1 MQASSSASDDGGR
14 SAVFGVTSGDRSP
27 DGASPLF
34 GSDNGIDPDELEALA
49 EEARAEDTAAAQPAR
64 GSAVAQGSRAGWRRG
79 AGSSGSGEGR
89 RSRGCSAIRAH
100 GTEAGSSVAT
110 AVTDATRNSK
120 GSHRGGRTARSGI
133 ERRADSLDTAST

>member
-27 DGASPLF
+27 GGASPLF

-49 EEARAEDTAAAQPAR
+49 AEARAEDAAAARPAR
-64 GSAVAQGSRAGWRRG
+64 GGAVAQGSRAGWRRG
-79 AGSSGSGEGR
+79 AGSSSSGEGR
-89 RSRGCSAIRAH
+89 RSRGCPAIRAH

-110 AVTDATRNSK
+110 AVTGATQN
-120 GSHRGGRTARSGI
+120 
-133 ERRADSLDTAST
+133 